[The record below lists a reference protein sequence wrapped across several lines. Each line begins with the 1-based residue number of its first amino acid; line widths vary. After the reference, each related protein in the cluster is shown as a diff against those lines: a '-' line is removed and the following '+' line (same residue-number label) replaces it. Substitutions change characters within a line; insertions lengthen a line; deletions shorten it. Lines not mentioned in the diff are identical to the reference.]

1 MSDLTFTN
9 RSIVDFKQKLTG
21 GGARSNLFEV
31 EIEYPI
37 EIAVDTSANG
47 PKEFGK
53 FMIKAA
59 EIPASNL
66 GNIPVPFRGRVL
78 PIAGDRTFDPWT
90 VTIIND
96 TNFRLRD
103 VMERWSDG
111 INDIQTA
118 QGTVDPETYQTK
130 ATVLQLS
137 RGTST
142 DGKITSDKNIP
153 ILRTYD
159 FVGIYP
165 NVVSS
170 IPLDHGATDQIEE
183 FQVTFN
189 YLYWEVRGGKDR
201 TGTSLVDKGETGAA
215 GQAFSIATVGDVT

>member
-96 TNFRLRD
+96 TNFKIRD
-103 VMERWSDG
+103 AMEQWSNS
-111 INDIQTA
+111 INDLQTS
-118 QGTVDPETYQTK
+118 QGIIDPADYQTNAK
-130 ATVLQLS
+130 VKQLS
-137 RGTST
+137 RKGGN
-142 DGKITSDKNIP
+142 DPGKIEV
-153 ILRTYD
+153 LREYR
-159 FVGIYP
+159 FEGIYP

-170 IPLDHGATDQIEE
+170 IPLDYGATDQIEE

-189 YLYWEVRGGKDR
+189 YLFYSVTD
-201 TGTSLVDKGETGAA
+201 GETLGNS
-215 GQAFSIATVGDVT
+215 GGIQDLI

>member
-90 VTIIND
+90 VSIIND
-96 TNFRLRD
+96 TNFKIRD
-103 VMERWSDG
+103 AMEQWSNS
-111 INDIQTA
+111 INDLQTS
-118 QGTVDPETYQTK
+118 QGIIDPADYQTNAK
-130 ATVLQLS
+130 VKQLS
-137 RGTST
+137 RKGGN
-142 DGKITSDKNIP
+142 DPGKIDV
-153 ILRTYD
+153 LREYR
-159 FVGIYP
+159 FEGIYP

-170 IPLDHGATDQIEE
+170 IPLDYGATDQIEE

-189 YLYWEVRGGKDR
+189 YLFYSVTD
-201 TGTSLVDKGETGAA
+201 GETLGNS
-215 GQAFSIATVGDVT
+215 GGIQDLI

>member
-1 MSDLTFTN
+1 MAIQHN
-9 RSIVDFKQKLTG
+9 QRSIIDFRSRLKG

-31 EIEYPI
+31 QMAFPDFAKPVNEALNDIPFL
-37 EIAVDTSANG
+37 V
-47 PKEFGK
+47 
-53 FMIKAA
+53 KAA
-59 EIPASNL
+59 EIPASNI
-66 GNIPVPFRGRVL
+66 GNIPVPFRGRIL

-118 QGTVDPETYQTK
+118 QGTTNPEEYQTQAK
-130 ATVLQLS
+130 VLQLS
-137 RGTST
+137 RGIDTN
-142 DGKITSDKNIP
+142 GKVRSNSNIP
-153 ILRTYD
+153 ILREYD
-159 FVGIYP
+159 FIGIYP

-189 YLYWEVRGGKDR
+189 YLYYEVRGKDDE
-201 TGTSLVDKGETGAA
+201 TGTQLVDKGETNAA
-215 GQAFSIATVGDVT
+215 GGGNIPLVGDVT

>member
-1 MSDLTFTN
+1 MSNLTFSN

-31 EIEYPI
+31 EIEYPENI
-37 EIAVDTSANG
+37 SVTTGAEG

-53 FMIKAA
+53 FMIKSA

-96 TNFRLRD
+96 TNFRIREA
-103 VMERWSDG
+103 MEVWSNS
-111 INDIQTA
+111 INDLQTS
-118 QGTVDPETYQTK
+118 QGTINPAEYQTSAK
-130 ATVLQLS
+130 VKQLS
-137 RGTST
+137 RKGGV
-142 DGKITSDKNIP
+142 DPGAIDV
-153 ILRTYD
+153 LREYR
-159 FVGIYP
+159 FEGIYP

-170 IPLDHGATDQIEE
+170 IPLDYGATDQIEE

-189 YLYWEVRGGKDR
+189 YLFYEVQTAGGLTLND
-201 TGTSLVDKGETGAA
+201 
-215 GQAFSIATVGDVT
+215 

>member
-1 MSDLTFTN
+1 MSDLTFQN

-31 EIEYPI
+31 EIEYPT
-37 EIAVDTSANG
+37 EINVTTGAEG

-59 EIPASNL
+59 QIPASNL

-96 TNFRLRD
+96 TNFRIREA
-103 VMERWSDG
+103 MEVWSNS
-111 INDIQTA
+111 INDLQTS
-118 QGTVDPETYQTK
+118 QGLINPVDYQTSAK
-130 ATVLQLS
+130 VKQLS
-137 RGTST
+137 RKGGV
-142 DGKITSDKNIP
+142 DPGKIDV
-153 ILRTYD
+153 LREYR
-159 FVGIYP
+159 FEGIYP

-170 IPLDHGATDQIEE
+170 IPLDYGATDQIEE

-189 YLYWEVRGGKDR
+189 YLFYSVTDGITIGESGSPDGA
-201 TGTSLVDKGETGAA
+201 SL
-215 GQAFSIATVGDVT
+215 I

>member
-1 MSDLTFTN
+1 MAIRHN
-9 RSIVDFKQKLTG
+9 QRSIVDFRSRLKG

-31 EIEYPI
+31 QMAFPDFAKPVNEALNDIPFL
-37 EIAVDTSANG
+37 V
-47 PKEFGK
+47 
-53 FMIKAA
+53 KAA
-59 EIPASNL
+59 EIPASNI

-118 QGTVDPETYQTK
+118 QGTIDPETYQQTAK
-130 ATVLQLS
+130 ILQMS
-137 RGTST
+137 RGKTSNK
-142 DGKITSDKNIP
+142 KITSAADIP
-153 ILRTYD
+153 VLREYD
-159 FVGIYP
+159 FIGIYP

-189 YLYWEVRGGKDR
+189 YLYYEVRGKDDG
-201 TGTSLVDKGETGAA
+201 TGTSLIDRGETA
-215 GQAFSIATVGDVT
+215 QAT